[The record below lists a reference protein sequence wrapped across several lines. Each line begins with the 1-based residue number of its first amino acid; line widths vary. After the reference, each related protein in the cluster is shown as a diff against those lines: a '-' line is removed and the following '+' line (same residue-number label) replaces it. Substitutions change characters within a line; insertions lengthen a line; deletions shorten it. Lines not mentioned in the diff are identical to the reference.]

1 MIIFNIEMKYNLW
14 REDQWMKDFKIMES
28 LFKIKIN
35 KIEIIQLITMKISK
49 LIMETKFHNKA
60 KFNKIII
67 NEIIN

>member
-1 MIIFNIEMKYNLW
+1 
-14 REDQWMKDFKIMES
+14 MKDFKIMES

>member
-67 NEIIN
+67 SEIIN

>member
-60 KFNKIII
+60 KFNKTIIS
-67 NEIIN
+67 EIIN